1 MATLTENLSIRTGLG
16 DSYDFSL
23 SENYNEVFNLRQEVD
38 NSDGFIKLIGSSTSI
53 SAQNLQNVRAM
64 VIKNHGTVGAEVQI
78 KLNEY
83 KDNSNVDD
91 ANAIDMDSDV
101 GTASVSH
108 RYASFL
114 LAAGEYIF
122 LPNVRWVGYNA
133 AVSAANAKPATSGD
147 YLTLPSG
154 SAPYSF
160 TGLALNDAGVEAA
173 DTTITVDDGDYFE
186 VGDLIQLG
194 INDSTTTRIEV
205 MRVTN
210 IATNL
215 LTVERALY
223 GTSAADKD
231 AQTDATNGAVDNARV
246 WFPVFNIYGDY
257 NTFTKIQTDASGRFG
272 VMNFFGL
279 GRVTDNTAD
288 GIVAGSVAGKF
299 YEAGYQACGMKGITP
314 QTNSGLSTSTT
325 YYFTIAVDGGSTL
338 EVSFTTD
345 GSNVNFGGTT
355 GVIRKIQDA
364 LDAQFYTEGNLFEK
378 RVNVGIVDGDLRFT
392 SGQYLST
399 SAVALTAGTSGTAN
413 VDELFD
419 GSNRIA
425 RFPASPAGAVS
436 AKLPPD
442 TIIDDKG
449 VTVPNTSV
457 FFYDDGH
464 GNIRGTATGTIN
476 YQTGAI
482 DFVGLPNAE
491 FAITANYD
499 SAHGGGANATSAA
512 ENVIGSVSARSCN
525 SKINT
530 PIEIVAFN

>member
-1 MATLTENLSIRTGLG
+1 MARLTENLTITTGLG
-16 DSYDFSL
+16 KSYNFTV
-23 SENYNEVFNLRQEVD
+23 SEDYNEVFNLRQEVD
-38 NSDGFIKLIGSSTSI
+38 NSDAFIKLIGSSTNI

-83 KDNSNVDD
+83 KNNSNVDD
-91 ANAIDMDSDV
+91 AN
-101 GTASVSH
+101 SVDTGGGATTS

-114 LAAGEYIF
+114 LGAGEYMF
-122 LPNVRWVGYNA
+122 LPNVRWVGYNEA
-133 AVSAANAKPATSGD
+133 ASAANAKPTTSGD

-154 SAPYSF
+154 AAPYSF
-160 TGLALNDAGVEAA
+160 TGLALDDAGVEAE
-173 DTTITVDDGDYFE
+173 DTSITVDDGDYFE

-194 INDSTTTRIEV
+194 INDTTATRIEV

-257 NTFTKIQTDASGRFG
+257 NTFSKIQTDASGRFG

-288 GIVAGSVAGKF
+288 GIVPGSVAGKF

-314 QTNSGLSTSTT
+314 QTNSGLSASTT

-345 GSNVNFGGTT
+345 SSNVNFGGSN
-355 GVIRKIQDA
+355 GIIKKIQ
-364 LDAQFYTEGNLFEK
+364 
-378 RVNVGIVDGDLRFT
+378 
-392 SGQYLST
+392 
-399 SAVALTAGTSGTAN
+399 SA
-413 VDELFD
+413 
-419 GSNRIA
+419 
-425 RFPASPAGAVS
+425 
-436 AKLPPD
+436 
-442 TIIDDKG
+442 
-449 VTVPNTSV
+449 
-457 FFYDDGH
+457 
-464 GNIRGTATGTIN
+464 
-476 YQTGAI
+476 
-482 DFVGLPNAE
+482 
-491 FAITANYD
+491 
-499 SAHGGGANATSAA
+499 
-512 ENVIGSVSARSCN
+512 
-525 SKINT
+525 
-530 PIEIVAFN
+530 

>member
-1 MATLTENLSIRTGLG
+1 MATLTESLSIKTGLG

-38 NSDGFIKLIGSSTSI
+38 SSDAFIKLVGSSAGI
-53 SAQNLQNVRAM
+53 SAQNLQNVKSM
-64 VIKNHGTVGAEVQI
+64 VVKNHGKVSAEVQI
-78 KLNEY
+78 KLTEY
-83 KDNSNVDD
+83 KDNSDVDD
-91 ANAIDMDSDV
+91 AN
-101 GTASVSH
+101 SVDTGGGATVS
-108 RYASFL
+108 RYASFV
-114 LAAGEYIF
+114 LASGEYIF

-133 AVSAANAKPATSGD
+133 AVSAANAKPTTSGD

-154 SAPYSF
+154 NAQYSN
-160 TGLALNDAGVEAA
+160 TGQLLNDAGVETL
-173 DTTITVDDGDYFE
+173 DTSITVDDGDMFE

-194 INDSTTTRIEV
+194 INDTTATRIEV

-246 WFPVFNIYGDY
+246 YLPTFNIYGDY
-257 NTFTKIQTDASGRFG
+257 NTFSKIQTDASGRFG
-272 VMNFFGL
+272 LTNFFGF
-279 GRVTDNTAD
+279 GRVADNTAD

-299 YEAGYQACGMKGITP
+299 YTAGYQACGMKGITP
-314 QTNSGLSTSTT
+314 QTNSGLAVSTA

-338 EVSFTTD
+338 EVTFTTD
-345 GSNVNFGGTT
+345 GSNVSFGGTT
-355 GVIRKIQDA
+355 GIIRKIQDA
-364 LDAQFYTEGNLFEK
+364 LDAQYYTEGNLFEK
-378 RVNVGIVDGDLRFT
+378 RVMVGIVDGDLRFT
-392 SGQYLST
+392 SGQYLSA
-399 SAVALTAGTSGTAN
+399 SAIALTAGTSGSAN

-425 RFPASPAGAVS
+425 RFPASPAGAVA

-442 TIIDDKG
+442 TIIDSEG
-449 VTVPNTSV
+449 ITVPNSSV

-464 GNIRGTATGTIN
+464 GNIRGTATGSIN

-482 DFVGLPNAE
+482 DFTGLPNAE

-499 SAHGGGANATSAA
+499 SAHGGGANNTSNS
-512 ENVIGSVSARSCN
+512 ENVISSVSARSCN
-525 SKINT
+525 SKVNC

>member
-1 MATLTENLSIRTGLG
+1 MATLTESLSIKTGLG

-38 NSDGFIKLIGSSTSI
+38 NSNAFIKLVGSSTSI

-78 KLNEY
+78 KLNEF
-83 KDNSNVDD
+83 KNNSNVDD
-91 ANAIDMDSDV
+91 AN
-101 GTASVSH
+101 SVDLGGGATTY

-122 LPNVRWVGYNA
+122 LPNVRWVGYNEA
-133 AVSAANAKPATSGD
+133 ASGANAKPTTDGAYLSLTSD
-147 YLTLPSG
+147 LEVD
-154 SAPYSF
+154 
-160 TGLALNDAGVEAA
+160 TGTQLNDAGVEAA
-173 DTTITVDDGDYFE
+173 DTEITVDDSDYFE
-186 VGDLIQLG
+186 IGDLIQLG
-194 INDSTTTRIEV
+194 INDTTATRIEV
-205 MRVTN
+205 MRVTA
-210 IATNL
+210 IATHT

-231 AQTDATNGAVDNARV
+231 AQTNATSGAVDNAKV
-246 WFPVFNIYGDY
+246 YFPIFNTYGDY
-257 NTFTKIQTDASGRFG
+257 DSFSVVQTDASGRFG
-272 VMNFFGL
+272 AMNFFGY
-279 GRVTDNTAD
+279 GRVADDTAD
-288 GIVAGSVAGKF
+288 GIVPGSVAGKF
-299 YEAGYQACGMKGITP
+299 YEAGYQSCGMKGITP
-314 QTNSGLSTSTT
+314 QTNSGLSTSTA
-325 YYFTIAVDGGSTL
+325 YYFTIAVDGGSTI

-364 LDAQFYTEGNLFEK
+364 LDAQYYTAGNLFEK
-378 RVNVGIVDGDLRFT
+378 RVHVGIVDGDLRFT

-399 SAVALTAGTSGTAN
+399 SAIALTAGTSGASAAN
-413 VDELFD
+413 EFFD
-419 GSNRIA
+419 GATGRI
-425 RFPASPAGAVS
+425 PASAAGAVG

-482 DFVGLPNAE
+482 DFPGLPNAE

-499 SAHGGGANATSAA
+499 SAHSGGANAGSAV
-512 ENVIGSVSARSCN
+512 ENVISSVSARSCN
-525 SKINT
+525 SKVNT

>member
-1 MATLTENLSIRTGLG
+1 MATLTESLSIKTGLG

-38 NSDGFIKLIGSSTSI
+38 NSDAFIKLIGSSTSI

-83 KDNSNVDD
+83 KNNSNVDD
-91 ANAIDMDSDV
+91 ANSVDLGGGAT
-101 GTASVSH
+101 TA

-114 LAAGEYIF
+114 LGAGEYVF
-122 LPNVRWVGYNA
+122 LPNVRWVGYNEA
-133 AVSAANAKPATSGD
+133 ASAANAKPTTSGA
-147 YLTLPSG
+147 YLTLSSDLEVDSG
-154 SAPYSF
+154 QQ
-160 TGLALNDAGVEAA
+160 LNDAGVEAA
-173 DTTITVDDGDYFE
+173 DTSITVDDGDMFE

-194 INDSTTTRIEV
+194 INDTTATRIEV

-231 AQTDATNGAVDNARV
+231 AQTNATSGAVDNAKV
-246 WFPVFNIYGDY
+246 YFPIFNTYGDY
-257 NTFTKIQTDASGRFG
+257 DSFSVVQTDASGRFG
-272 VMNFFGL
+272 AMNFFGY
-279 GRVTDNTAD
+279 GRVADNTAD

-325 YYFTIAVDGGSTL
+325 YYFTIAVDGGSTI
-338 EVSFTTD
+338 EISFTTD

-499 SAHGGGANATSAA
+499 SAHGGGANSTSAA
-512 ENVIGSVSARSCN
+512 ENVIVDVSARSCN